1 MSVPGQNWERLY
13 NVALDQY
20 GYVTSGDAREL
31 GIDVVQLGIMHS
43 RGQLEHIAYGL
54 YRFPMVPTS
63 ERDAYMEAVLW
74 VGRDAALSHDAV
86 LALHGLG
93 LANPR
98 TLRVVT
104 PHRVRRRHPRADITV
119 IRDLLPERDLTS
131 YFRIP
136 STTVARA
143 LLDSRDL
150 VMPSRLRE
158 AADVARQ
165 QGLLL
170 ADGYKQVLGSL
181 DPIA

>member
-1 MSVPGQNWERLY
+1 MPGANWERLY

-20 GYVTSGDAREL
+20 GYVTSADAREL
-31 GIDVVQLGIMHS
+31 GIDVVQLGIMHG

-93 LANPR
+93 LANPS
-98 TLRVVT
+98 TIRVVT
-104 PHRVRRRHPRADITV
+104 PHRVRRRQLRADITV
-119 IRDLLPERDLTS
+119 IREDLPEADLTT

-143 LLDSRDL
+143 LLDSREL
-150 VMPSRLRE
+150 MMPSRLRD
-158 AADVARQ
+158 AADRARE

-170 ADGYKQVLGSL
+170 ADEHERVLSDL
-181 DPIA
+181 DLAS